1 MMETTTKATRSDS
14 FCVGLKN
21 DIDEIDVAYCGPVA
35 EIVAQKLVDLF
46 SSSSSSRTSSSSRR
60 RISPLRKLGE
70 IIQEE
75 EEGEDKDEDKED
87 NENAMRTRTPTTT
100 PTTTTNPRIVV
111 IVVETVEND
120 EIAKEGLEVVKILL
134 NASKKKKR
142 NETTKTKSK
151 RRRKYVLVGVGDSRF
166 LAERQYFRSNQ
177 NSAEDCNAAARV
189 LDKLLEKSDAWERVG
204 KRLELDYGREFE
216 GKLERWVTS
225 LMMAKDDFP

>member
-1 MMETTTKATRSDS
+1 METTTKASFDS
-14 FCVGLKN
+14 CVKN
-21 DIDEIDVAYCGPVA
+21 EIDEIVVAYCGPVA

-46 SSSSSSRTSSSSRR
+46 SSSSSSRTSSQR
-60 RISPLRKLGE
+60 RISPLKLGE

-75 EEGEDKDEDKED
+75 EEDKEEED
-87 NENAMRTRTPTTT
+87 NDNDNAMTTT
-100 PTTTTNPRIVV
+100 KTTATTPRVVV

-189 LDKLLEKSDAWERVG
+189 LDKLLEKSDRWERVG

>member
-1 MMETTTKATRSDS
+1 METTTKARGLDS
-14 FCVGLKN
+14 CVVKN
-21 DIDEIDVAYCGPVA
+21 DDEIDVAYCGPVA

-46 SSSSSSRTSSSSRR
+46 SSSSSRTSSSHR
-60 RISPLRKLGE
+60 RISPLKLGE
-70 IIQEE
+70 IIIQEE
-75 EEGEDKDEDKED
+75 EEEEEEDKDEDKED
-87 NENAMRTRTPTTT
+87 NDNAMRTRTTTT
-100 PTTTTNPRIVV
+100 PTKTPRVVV

-189 LDKLLEKSDAWERVG
+189 LDKLLEKSDTWERVG

>member
-1 MMETTTKATRSDS
+1 
-14 FCVGLKN
+14 
-21 DIDEIDVAYCGPVA
+21 
-35 EIVAQKLVDLF
+35 
-46 SSSSSSRTSSSSRR
+46 
-60 RISPLRKLGE
+60 
-70 IIQEE
+70 
-75 EEGEDKDEDKED
+75 
-87 NENAMRTRTPTTT
+87 MRTRTPTTT
-100 PTTTTNPRIVV
+100 PTTTNPRIVV

>member
-1 MMETTTKATRSDS
+1 METTTKARGLDS
-14 FCVGLKN
+14 CVVKN
-21 DIDEIDVAYCGPVA
+21 DDEIDVAYCGPVA

-46 SSSSSSRTSSSSRR
+46 SSSSSRTSSSHR
-60 RISPLRKLGE
+60 RISPLKLGE

-75 EEGEDKDEDKED
+75 EEEDKDEDKED
-87 NENAMRTRTPTTT
+87 NDNAMRTRTTTT
-100 PTTTTNPRIVV
+100 PTKTPRVVV

-134 NASKKKKR
+134 NALKKKR

-189 LDKLLEKSDAWERVG
+189 LDKLLEKSDTWERVG

>member
-1 MMETTTKATRSDS
+1 METTTKASFDS
-14 FCVGLKN
+14 CVKN
-21 DIDEIDVAYCGPVA
+21 DDEIVVAYCGPVA

-46 SSSSSSRTSSSSRR
+46 SSSSSRTSSSSHR
-60 RISPLRKLGE
+60 RISPLKLGE

-75 EEGEDKDEDKED
+75 EEEEDKDEDKED
-87 NENAMRTRTPTTT
+87 NENAMRTRTTTT
-100 PTTTTNPRIVV
+100 PTTTNPRIVV

-134 NASKKKKR
+134 NALKKKR
-142 NETTKTKSK
+142 NETTKKKSK
-151 RRRKYVLVGVGDSRF
+151 RRRKYVLVGVGDTRF

-189 LDKLLEKSDAWERVG
+189 LDKLLEKSDTWERVG

>member
-1 MMETTTKATRSDS
+1 METTTKASLDS
-14 FCVGLKN
+14 CVVKN
-21 DIDEIDVAYCGPVA
+21 DGEIDVAYCGPVA

-46 SSSSSSRTSSSSRR
+46 SSSSSRTSSSHR
-60 RISPLRKLGE
+60 RISPLKLGE

-75 EEGEDKDEDKED
+75 EEEEDKEED
-87 NENAMRTRTPTTT
+87 NDNAMTTTKTTTT
-100 PTTTTNPRIVV
+100 PTTHRVVV

-134 NASKKKKR
+134 NALKKINK
-142 NETTKTKSK
+142 TTKKSK

-189 LDKLLEKSDAWERVG
+189 LDKLLEKSDRWERVG

-216 GKLERWVTS
+216 GKLERWVR
-225 LMMAKDDFP
+225 LMMAKDDFPPLVVD

>member
-1 MMETTTKATRSDS
+1 MYKR
-14 FCVGLKN
+14 
-21 DIDEIDVAYCGPVA
+21 
-35 EIVAQKLVDLF
+35 Q
-46 SSSSSSRTSSSSRR
+46 
-60 RISPLRKLGE
+60 
-70 IIQEE
+70 
-75 EEGEDKDEDKED
+75 DEDKED
-87 NENAMRTRTPTTT
+87 NDNAMRTRTTTT
-100 PTTTTNPRIVV
+100 PTKTPRVVV

-134 NASKKKKR
+134 NALKKKR

-166 LAERQYFRSNQ
+166 LADRQYFRSNQ

-189 LDKLLEKSDAWERVG
+189 LDKLLEKSDTWERVG

>member
-1 MMETTTKATRSDS
+1 METTTKASFDS
-14 FCVGLKN
+14 CVKN
-21 DIDEIDVAYCGPVA
+21 DDEIVVAYCGPVA
-35 EIVAQKLVDLF
+35 EIVAQKLVDIF
-46 SSSSSSRTSSSSRR
+46 SSSSSRTSSQR
-60 RISPLRKLGE
+60 RISPLKLGE

-75 EEGEDKDEDKED
+75 DKEEED
-87 NENAMRTRTPTTT
+87 NDNDNAMTTTKTTATPTT
-100 PTTTTNPRIVV
+100 PCVVV

-134 NASKKKKR
+134 NALKKINK
-142 NETTKTKSK
+142 TTKKSK

-189 LDKLLEKSDAWERVG
+189 LDKLLEKSDTWERVG

-225 LMMAKDDFP
+225 LVAKDDFL

>member
-1 MMETTTKATRSDS
+1 METTTKASFDS
-14 FCVGLKN
+14 CVKN
-21 DIDEIDVAYCGPVA
+21 DDEIVVAYCGPVA

-46 SSSSSSRTSSSSRR
+46 SSSSSRTSSQR
-60 RISPLRKLGE
+60 RISPLKLGE

-75 EEGEDKDEDKED
+75 EEDKEEED
-87 NENAMRTRTPTTT
+87 NDNDNAMTTTKTTAKTPTT
-100 PTTTTNPRIVV
+100 PRIVV

-151 RRRKYVLVGVGDSRF
+151 RRRKYVLVGVGDTRF

-189 LDKLLEKSDAWERVG
+189 LDKLLEKSDRWERVG

-216 GKLERWVTS
+216 GKLERWVR
-225 LMMAKDDFP
+225 LMMAKDDFPPLFVD

>member
-1 MMETTTKATRSDS
+1 METTTKASFDS
-14 FCVGLKN
+14 CVKN
-21 DIDEIDVAYCGPVA
+21 EIDEIVVAYCGPVA

-46 SSSSSSRTSSSSRR
+46 SSSSSRTSSSHR
-60 RISPLRKLGE
+60 RISPLKLGE

-75 EEGEDKDEDKED
+75 EEDKDKDEDKED
-87 NENAMRTRTPTTT
+87 NDNAMRTRTTTT
-100 PTTTTNPRIVV
+100 PTKTPRVVV

-134 NASKKKKR
+134 NALKKKR

-189 LDKLLEKSDAWERVG
+189 LDKLLEKSDTWERVG

>member
-1 MMETTTKATRSDS
+1 METTTKASLDS
-14 FCVGLKN
+14 CVVKN
-21 DIDEIDVAYCGPVA
+21 DDEIDVAYCGPVA

-46 SSSSSSRTSSSSRR
+46 SSSSSRTSSSHR
-60 RISPLRKLGE
+60 RISPLKLGE

-75 EEGEDKDEDKED
+75 EEEDKEEED
-87 NENAMRTRTPTTT
+87 NDNDNAMTTKKTTATT
-100 PTTTTNPRIVV
+100 PTTPRVVV

-134 NASKKKKR
+134 NALKKINK
-142 NETTKTKSK
+142 TTKKKSK
-151 RRRKYVLVGVGDSRF
+151 RRRKYVLVGVGDTRF

-189 LDKLLEKSDAWERVG
+189 LDKLLEKSDRWERVG

-216 GKLERWVTS
+216 GKLERWVR
-225 LMMAKDDFP
+225 LMMAKDDFPPLVVD

>member
-1 MMETTTKATRSDS
+1 METTTKASFDS
-14 FCVGLKN
+14 CVKN
-21 DIDEIDVAYCGPVA
+21 EIDEIVVAYCGPVA

-46 SSSSSSRTSSSSRR
+46 SSSSSSRTSSQR

-75 EEGEDKDEDKED
+75 EEDKDEDKED
-87 NENAMRTRTPTTT
+87 NENAMRTRTTTT
-100 PTTTTNPRIVV
+100 PTPTTTPRIVV

-134 NASKKKKR
+134 NALKKKR

-189 LDKLLEKSDAWERVG
+189 LDKLLEKSDRWERVG

>member
-1 MMETTTKATRSDS
+1 MMETTTKATRLDS
-14 FCVGLKN
+14 CVVKN

-60 RISPLRKLGE
+60 RISSLKLGE

-75 EEGEDKDEDKED
+75 DKDKDEDKED

-100 PTTTTNPRIVV
+100 PPTTTNPRIVV

-189 LDKLLEKSDAWERVG
+189 LDKLLEKSDTWERVG

>member
-1 MMETTTKATRSDS
+1 METTTKASLLDS
-14 FCVGLKN
+14 CVVKN
-21 DIDEIDVAYCGPVA
+21 DDEIDVAYCGPVA

-46 SSSSSSRTSSSSRR
+46 SSSSSRTSSSHR
-60 RISPLRKLGE
+60 RISPLKLGE

-75 EEGEDKDEDKED
+75 EDKDEDKED
-87 NENAMRTRTPTTT
+87 NENAMRTRTPTTP

-189 LDKLLEKSDAWERVG
+189 LDKLLEKSDTWERVG

>member
-1 MMETTTKATRSDS
+1 METTTKASFDS
-14 FCVGLKN
+14 CVKN
-21 DIDEIDVAYCGPVA
+21 DDEIVVAYCGPVA
-35 EIVAQKLVDLF
+35 EIVAQKLVDIF
-46 SSSSSSRTSSSSRR
+46 SSSSSRTSSQR
-60 RISPLRKLGE
+60 RISPLKLGE

-75 EEGEDKDEDKED
+75 EEEDKEQED
-87 NENAMRTRTPTTT
+87 NDNAMTTTKTTATPTT
-100 PTTTTNPRIVV
+100 PCVVV

-134 NASKKKKR
+134 NALKKINK
-142 NETTKTKSK
+142 TTKKKSK

-189 LDKLLEKSDAWERVG
+189 LDKLLEKSDKWERVG

-225 LMMAKDDFP
+225 LVAKDDFL

>member
-1 MMETTTKATRSDS
+1 METTTKASLDS
-14 FCVGLKN
+14 CVVKN
-21 DIDEIDVAYCGPVA
+21 DDEIDVAYCGPVA

-46 SSSSSSRTSSSSRR
+46 SSSSSRTSSSHR
-60 RISPLRKLGE
+60 RISPLKLGE

-75 EEGEDKDEDKED
+75 EEEEDKDEDKED
-87 NENAMRTRTPTTT
+87 NDNAMRTRTTTT
-100 PTTTTNPRIVV
+100 PTKTPRVVV

-134 NASKKKKR
+134 NALKKKR

-189 LDKLLEKSDAWERVG
+189 LDKLLEKSDTWERVG

>member
-1 MMETTTKATRSDS
+1 METTTKAS
-14 FCVGLKN
+14 L
-21 DIDEIDVAYCGPVA
+21 EIDVAYCGPVA

-46 SSSSSSRTSSSSRR
+46 SSSSSSRTSSSSSRR

-75 EEGEDKDEDKED
+75 EEEEDKDKDEDKED
-87 NENAMRTRTPTTT
+87 NENAMRTRTPTTP

>member
-14 FCVGLKN
+14 FCVVKN

-75 EEGEDKDEDKED
+75 DKDKDEDKED

-100 PTTTTNPRIVV
+100 PTTTTTPRIVV

>member
-1 MMETTTKATRSDS
+1 MCIRDR
-14 FCVGLKN
+14 
-21 DIDEIDVAYCGPVA
+21 I
-35 EIVAQKLVDLF
+35 
-46 SSSSSSRTSSSSRR
+46 RT
-60 RISPLRKLGE
+60 
-70 IIQEE
+70 
-75 EEGEDKDEDKED
+75 
-87 NENAMRTRTPTTT
+87 TTT
-100 PTTTTNPRIVV
+100 PTKTPRVVV

-134 NASKKKKR
+134 NALKKKR

-189 LDKLLEKSDAWERVG
+189 LDKLLEKSDTWERVG

>member
-1 MMETTTKATRSDS
+1 METTTKASFDS
-14 FCVGLKN
+14 CVKN
-21 DIDEIDVAYCGPVA
+21 EIDEIVVAYCGPVA

-46 SSSSSSRTSSSSRR
+46 SSSSSSRTSSQR

-75 EEGEDKDEDKED
+75 EEDKEEED
-87 NENAMRTRTPTTT
+87 NDNDNAMTTTKTTPTPTTT
-100 PTTTTNPRIVV
+100 PRIVV

-134 NASKKKKR
+134 NALKKKR

-189 LDKLLEKSDAWERVG
+189 LDKLLEKSDTWERVG

>member
-1 MMETTTKATRSDS
+1 METTTKASLDS
-14 FCVGLKN
+14 CVVKN
-21 DIDEIDVAYCGPVA
+21 DDEIDVAYCGPVA

-46 SSSSSSRTSSSSRR
+46 SSSSSRTSSSHR
-60 RISPLRKLGE
+60 RISPLKLGE

-75 EEGEDKDEDKED
+75 EEEEDKDEDKED
-87 NENAMRTRTPTTT
+87 NDNAMRTRTTTT
-100 PTTTTNPRIVV
+100 PTKTPRVVV

-151 RRRKYVLVGVGDSRF
+151 QRRKYVLVGVGDSRF

-189 LDKLLEKSDAWERVG
+189 LDKLLEKSDTWERVG

>member
-1 MMETTTKATRSDS
+1 METTTKASFDS
-14 FCVGLKN
+14 CVKN
-21 DIDEIDVAYCGPVA
+21 DDEIVVAYCGPVA

-46 SSSSSSRTSSSSRR
+46 SSSSSRTSSQR
-60 RISPLRKLGE
+60 RISPLKLGE

-75 EEGEDKDEDKED
+75 EEEDKEEED
-87 NENAMRTRTPTTT
+87 NDNDNAMTTTKTTAKTPTT
-100 PTTTTNPRIVV
+100 PRIVV

-134 NASKKKKR
+134 NALKKINK
-142 NETTKTKSK
+142 TTKKKSK

>member
-1 MMETTTKATRSDS
+1 MMETTTKASLDS
-14 FCVGLKN
+14 CVVKN
-21 DIDEIDVAYCGPVA
+21 DDEIDVAYCGPVA

-46 SSSSSSRTSSSSRR
+46 SSSSSRTSSSHR
-60 RISPLRKLGE
+60 RISPLKLGE

-75 EEGEDKDEDKED
+75 EDKDEDKED
-87 NENAMRTRTPTTT
+87 NDNAMRTRTTTT
-100 PTTTTNPRIVV
+100 PTKTPRVVV
-111 IVVETVEND
+111 IVVETAEND

-134 NASKKKKR
+134 NALKKKR

-189 LDKLLEKSDAWERVG
+189 LDKLLEKSDTWERVG

>member
-1 MMETTTKATRSDS
+1 METTTKASFDS
-14 FCVGLKN
+14 TCVKN
-21 DIDEIDVAYCGPVA
+21 DDEIVVAHCGPVA

-46 SSSSSSRTSSSSRR
+46 SSSSSRTSSQR
-60 RISPLRKLGE
+60 RISPLKLGE

-75 EEGEDKDEDKED
+75 EEDKDEDKEEED
-87 NENAMRTRTPTTT
+87 NDNAMTTT
-100 PTTTTNPRIVV
+100 KTATSTKTPRVVVV

-134 NASKKKKR
+134 NALKKTKK
-142 NETTKTKSK
+142 TKKKSK

-189 LDKLLEKSDAWERVG
+189 LDKLLEKSDTWERVG

-225 LMMAKDDFP
+225 LAAKDDFP

>member
-1 MMETTTKATRSDS
+1 METTTKASLDS
-14 FCVGLKN
+14 CVVKN
-21 DIDEIDVAYCGPVA
+21 DDEIDVAYCGPVA

-60 RISPLRKLGE
+60 RISPLKLGE

-75 EEGEDKDEDKED
+75 DKDKDEDKED

-100 PTTTTNPRIVV
+100 PPTTTNPRIVV

-134 NASKKKKR
+134 NALKKINK
-142 NETTKTKSK
+142 TTKKKSK
-151 RRRKYVLVGVGDSRF
+151 RRRKYVLVGVGDTRF

-189 LDKLLEKSDAWERVG
+189 LDKLLEKSDRWERVG

-216 GKLERWVTS
+216 GKLERWVR
-225 LMMAKDDFP
+225 LMMAKDDFPPLFVD

>member
-1 MMETTTKATRSDS
+1 METTTKASLDS
-14 FCVGLKN
+14 CVVKN
-21 DIDEIDVAYCGPVA
+21 DDEIDVAYCGPVA
-35 EIVAQKLVDLF
+35 EIVARKLVDLF
-46 SSSSSSRTSSSSRR
+46 SSSSSRTSSSHR
-60 RISPLRKLGE
+60 RISPLKLGE

-75 EEGEDKDEDKED
+75 EEDKDKDEDKED
-87 NENAMRTRTPTTT
+87 NDNAMRTRTTTT
-100 PTTTTNPRIVV
+100 PTKTPRVVV

-134 NASKKKKR
+134 NALKKKR

-189 LDKLLEKSDAWERVG
+189 LDKLLEKSDTWERVG

>member
-1 MMETTTKATRSDS
+1 METTTKASLDS
-14 FCVGLKN
+14 CVVKN
-21 DIDEIDVAYCGPVA
+21 DDEIDVAYCGPVA
-35 EIVAQKLVDLF
+35 EIVARKLVDLF
-46 SSSSSSRTSSSSRR
+46 SSSSSRTSSSHR
-60 RISPLRKLGE
+60 RISPLKLGE
-70 IIQEE
+70 IIIQEE
-75 EEGEDKDEDKED
+75 EEEEEDKDEDKED
-87 NENAMRTRTPTTT
+87 NDNAMRTRTTTT
-100 PTTTTNPRIVV
+100 PTKTPRVVV

-134 NASKKKKR
+134 NALKKKR

-189 LDKLLEKSDAWERVG
+189 LDKLLEKSDTWERVG

>member
-1 MMETTTKATRSDS
+1 MMETTTKASLDS
-14 FCVGLKN
+14 CVVKN
-21 DIDEIDVAYCGPVA
+21 DDEIDVAYCGPVA

-46 SSSSSSRTSSSSRR
+46 SSSSSRTSSSHR
-60 RISPLRKLGE
+60 RISPLKLGE

-75 EEGEDKDEDKED
+75 EDKDKDEDKED
-87 NENAMRTRTPTTT
+87 NDNAMRTRTTTT
-100 PTTTTNPRIVV
+100 PTKTPRVVV

-134 NASKKKKR
+134 NALKKKR

-189 LDKLLEKSDAWERVG
+189 LDKLLEKSDTWERVG

>member
-1 MMETTTKATRSDS
+1 METTTKASLDS
-14 FCVGLKN
+14 CVVKN
-21 DIDEIDVAYCGPVA
+21 DDEIDVAYCGPVA

-46 SSSSSSRTSSSSRR
+46 SSSSSRTSSSHR
-60 RISPLRKLGE
+60 RIPPLKLGE

-75 EEGEDKDEDKED
+75 EEEDKDEDKED
-87 NENAMRTRTPTTT
+87 NDNAMRTRTTTT
-100 PTTTTNPRIVV
+100 PTKTPRVVV

-134 NASKKKKR
+134 NALKKKR

-189 LDKLLEKSDAWERVG
+189 LDKLLEKSDTWERVG

>member
-1 MMETTTKATRSDS
+1 METTTKASFDS
-14 FCVGLKN
+14 CVKN
-21 DIDEIDVAYCGPVA
+21 EIDEIVVAYCGPVA

-46 SSSSSSRTSSSSRR
+46 SSSSSSRTSSQR

-75 EEGEDKDEDKED
+75 EEEDKDKDEDKED

-100 PTTTTNPRIVV
+100 PTTTNPRIVV

-134 NASKKKKR
+134 NALKKKR

-189 LDKLLEKSDAWERVG
+189 LDKLLEKSDRWERVG

>member
-1 MMETTTKATRSDS
+1 METTTKATRSDS
-14 FCVGLKN
+14 FCVVKN

-60 RISPLRKLGE
+60 RISPLKLGE

-75 EEGEDKDEDKED
+75 EDKDEDKED

-100 PTTTTNPRIVV
+100 TTTTTNPSIVV

-166 LAERQYFRSNQ
+166 LAERQS
-177 NSAEDCNAAARV
+177 SARTKIQRKIV
-189 LDKLLEKSDAWERVG
+189 TPP
-204 KRLELDYGREFE
+204 REF
-216 GKLERWVTS
+216 
-225 LMMAKDDFP
+225 

>member
-1 MMETTTKATRSDS
+1 METTTKASFDS
-14 FCVGLKN
+14 FCVKN
-21 DIDEIDVAYCGPVA
+21 DDEIVVAHCGPVA

-46 SSSSSSRTSSSSRR
+46 SSSSSRTSSSSRR
-60 RISPLRKLGE
+60 RISPLKLGE

-75 EEGEDKDEDKED
+75 EEEEDKDEDKED
-87 NENAMRTRTPTTT
+87 NENAMRTRTTTT
-100 PTTTTNPRIVV
+100 PTTTNPCIVV

-134 NASKKKKR
+134 NALKKKR
-142 NETTKTKSK
+142 NETTKKKSK

-189 LDKLLEKSDAWERVG
+189 LDKLLEKSDTWERVG

>member
-1 MMETTTKATRSDS
+1 METTTKASFDS
-14 FCVGLKN
+14 CVKN
-21 DIDEIDVAYCGPVA
+21 DDEIAVAYCGPVA

-46 SSSSSSRTSSSSRR
+46 SSSSTSSSSRR
-60 RISPLRKLGE
+60 RISPLKLGE

-75 EEGEDKDEDKED
+75 EEDKEEED
-87 NENAMRTRTPTTT
+87 NDNDNAMTTT
-100 PTTTTNPRIVV
+100 KTTAPTPSTPRVVV

-216 GKLERWVTS
+216 GKLERWVR
-225 LMMAKDDFP
+225 LMMAKDDFPPLFVD

>member
-1 MMETTTKATRSDS
+1 MMETTTKASLDYS
-14 FCVGLKN
+14 CVVKN
-21 DIDEIDVAYCGPVA
+21 EIDEIDVAYCGPVA

-60 RISPLRKLGE
+60 RISPLKLGE

-75 EEGEDKDEDKED
+75 DKDKDEDKED
-87 NENAMRTRTPTTT
+87 NENAMTTRTTIT
-100 PTTTTNPRIVV
+100 PTTTNPRIVV

-134 NASKKKKR
+134 NASKKKR

>member
-1 MMETTTKATRSDS
+1 METTTKASFDS
-14 FCVGLKN
+14 CVKN
-21 DIDEIDVAYCGPVA
+21 DDEIVVAYCGPVA

-46 SSSSSSRTSSSSRR
+46 SSSSSRTSSQR
-60 RISPLRKLGE
+60 RISPLKLGE

-75 EEGEDKDEDKED
+75 EEDKEEED
-87 NENAMRTRTPTTT
+87 NDNDNAMTTTKPTAPTPTT
-100 PTTTTNPRIVV
+100 PRVVV

-134 NASKKKKR
+134 NALKKINKTTKKKS
-142 NETTKTKSK
+142 N

-189 LDKLLEKSDAWERVG
+189 LDKLLEKSDRWERVG

-216 GKLERWVTS
+216 GKLERWVR
-225 LMMAKDDFP
+225 LMMAKDDFPPLFVD

>member
-14 FCVGLKN
+14 FCVVKN
-21 DIDEIDVAYCGPVA
+21 EIDEIDVAYCGPVA

-60 RISPLRKLGE
+60 RISPLKLGE

-75 EEGEDKDEDKED
+75 DKDKDEDKED

-100 PTTTTNPRIVV
+100 PPTTTNPRIVV

>member
-1 MMETTTKATRSDS
+1 METTTKATRSAS

-60 RISPLRKLGE
+60 RISPLKLGE

-75 EEGEDKDEDKED
+75 EDKDEDKED

>member
-1 MMETTTKATRSDS
+1 METTTKASLDS
-14 FCVGLKN
+14 CVVKN
-21 DIDEIDVAYCGPVA
+21 DDEIDVAYCGPVA

-46 SSSSSSRTSSSSRR
+46 SSSSSRTSSSHR
-60 RISPLRKLGE
+60 RISPLKLGE

-75 EEGEDKDEDKED
+75 EEDKDEDKED
-87 NENAMRTRTPTTT
+87 NDNAMRTRTTTT
-100 PTTTTNPRIVV
+100 PTKTPRVVV

-189 LDKLLEKSDAWERVG
+189 LDKLLEKSDTWERVG

>member
-1 MMETTTKATRSDS
+1 MMETTTKASLLDS
-14 FCVGLKN
+14 CVVKN
-21 DIDEIDVAYCGPVA
+21 DDEIDVAYCGPVA

-46 SSSSSSRTSSSSRR
+46 SSSSSRTSSSHR
-60 RISPLRKLGE
+60 RISPLKLGE

-75 EEGEDKDEDKED
+75 EEEEDKDEDKED
-87 NENAMRTRTPTTT
+87 NDNAMRTRTTTT
-100 PTTTTNPRIVV
+100 PTKTPRVVV

-134 NASKKKKR
+134 NALKKKR

-189 LDKLLEKSDAWERVG
+189 LDKLLEKSDTWERVG